1 MLFCC
6 YSFAAT
12 AYFFRFDKNYI
23 RGCFVQE
30 GADDCTSMRLICDCS
45 CLLFVRWDLNCVV
58 LMFECNRAEWSAIY
72 VFFVCVSASSVSSS
86 HAICV
91 NCVLSSGLEACAM
104 HQCIITYVYIYT
116 HRRKD
121 GIAIIRTRRESRGK
135 ALHSQQTQPRV
146 APEVIGNRGMS
157 CVS

>member
-1 MLFCC
+1 MYRGKYKIQPKHLEAAICVSKGAKMFVRLLPTDHRWSSRDFMLFCC

-104 HQCIITYVYIYT
+104 HQCIITYVYIHT
-116 HRRKD
+116 
-121 GIAIIRTRRESRGK
+121 S
-135 ALHSQQTQPRV
+135 
-146 APEVIGNRGMS
+146 
-157 CVS
+157 